1 MPANISRDARMLDM
15 GRAAERC
22 LSGCWATSPL
32 SDAGIAGKHPVR
44 PIELAVHPGN
54 RGSTSANVIDL
65 VKISWGTNK
74 WRMRN

>member
-1 MPANISRDARMLDM
+1 MPANISRDSRMVDM
-15 GRAAERC
+15 GRAAVRR

-54 RGSTSANVIDL
+54 RGSTSANMVEL
-65 VKISWGTNK
+65 VKII
-74 WRMRN
+74 